1 MSADESFA
9 WLQSAIA
16 HERAVAASWS
26 LAGWPAEANY
36 YRRNA
41 LKAMRILRR
50 VTARPAYPAWDAK
63 FKAQIAFCAVESI
76 AHQATELRRAA

>member
-1 MSADESFA
+1 MSATESIL
-9 WLQSAIA
+9 WLETAIA

-41 LKAMRILRR
+41 LKAMRILQR
-50 VTARPAYPAWDAK
+50 V
-63 FKAQIAFCAVESI
+63 QEV
-76 AHQATELRRAA
+76 AA